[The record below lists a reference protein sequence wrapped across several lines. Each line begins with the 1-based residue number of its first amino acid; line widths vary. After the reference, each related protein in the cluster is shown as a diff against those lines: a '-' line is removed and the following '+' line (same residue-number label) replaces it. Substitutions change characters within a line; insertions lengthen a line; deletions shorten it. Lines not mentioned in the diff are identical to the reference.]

1 MRALDA
7 NIPFL
12 FYFLALVGFSAGY
25 MANRDILRKSG
36 AVLLW
41 AGFLAQL
48 VLLAARWVEAGRA
61 PMSNMYES
69 LLVMASGLVLCWIL
83 IGRSESFKGLG
94 GWVAAGACFI
104 IALANLKDP
113 SVRPLMPAL
122 RSNWL
127 FYHVSVT
134 MLGYGAFLL
143 STVAAL
149 ALLAK
154 ARKDP
159 SYEKGAGRAM
169 SEFLFRA
176 NSLGFLLLTGGIILG
191 SVWAN
196 EAWGS
201 YWSWDPKETW
211 SLITWFFYA
220 VLIHLW
226 RTKGWRG
233 RRFAWATVAGF
244 AFVMFTYYGVNYL
257 LSGLHSYA
265 G

>member
-1 MRALDA
+1 MKALDA
-7 NIPFL
+7 NLPFL
-12 FYFLALVGFSAGY
+12 LYFLALAAY
-25 MANRDILRKSG
+25 
-36 AVLLW
+36 
-41 AGFLAQL
+41 
-48 VLLAARWVEAGRA
+48 LLAYLLKKPKISKVGQALLIAGLVTQLALLGLRWVKAGRA

-69 LLVMASGLVLCWIL
+69 LLVMASGLVICWL
-83 IGRSESFKGLG
+83 GLARRLPSMG

-104 IALANLKDP
+104 IALANLVDP

-143 STVAAL
+143 ATVGGL
-149 ALLAK
+149 ALIFK

-159 SYEKGAGRAM
+159 AYVKAEGR
-169 SEFLFRA
+169 SLGEFLYRA

-196 EAWGS
+196 EAWGT

-211 SLITWFFYA
+211 SLITWFYYA

-226 RTKGWRG
+226 RTRGWRG
-233 RRFAWATVAGF
+233 NRFAWATVGGF